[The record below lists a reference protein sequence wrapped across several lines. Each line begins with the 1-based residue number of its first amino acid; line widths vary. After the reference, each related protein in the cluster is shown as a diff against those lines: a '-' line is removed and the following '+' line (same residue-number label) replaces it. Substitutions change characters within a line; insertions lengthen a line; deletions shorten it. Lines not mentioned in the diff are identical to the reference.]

1 MNDPELTPISKT
13 QQRMALAFPG
23 EESALS
29 GSVCRPERN
38 GIFFIH
44 CFICGSAV
52 TPGKELSLQVKY
64 QRKKDGPFFP
74 FLQGQD
80 PAPGAP
86 EIGPDG
92 DALVC
97 ADNGIITCD
106 KQWIH
111 ASTGDSDA
119 PDSCDINIT
128 SDDERER
135 AASTHLDVE
144 RSQAAKCHSS
154 FSADECACYICG
166 SRLSAGGHFRVFV
179 QKQERASS
187 EPFFPFLWLHT
198 PPPGAVPLSLGGYTL
213 ICTTCHS
220 SLMQQWQG
228 FELADVPVLQR
239 LYVVPLS
246 TGAATPL
253 SPPAMNECG
262 DGQPKIIS
270 LPSMPQNRREACYL
284 CGQDCG
290 REVRMAYTHAGAS
303 KARSAMYF
311 PFINLLP
318 CPPSAQSIRNGRVY
332 CCVKC
337 HSILEG
343 IWAKYCLCLSE
354 ELITSVTTFL
364 ERYHLAMGRGGVL
377 VSPPRGPL
385 STPSQTATTT
395 ASHTSICY
403 LCGEELS
410 GGTEYQLHVNPPGRC
425 GEREPFFPFLTVHP
439 PAPRA
444 RPADATGLVSAC
456 ALCYHDLLG
465 QWTKHESQ
473 GSESGPSSS
482 PWARQYNCN
491 TFICFFCRKE
501 KRRPLGLKAV
511 CVDRLPVFFY
521 APRVSQ
527 TLVIDNGKQLTI
539 GSCVECKSMVLAG
552 QNMKTISGITQN
564 KALMVEESA
573 SSSKDAE
580 DRPLMVTVA
589 EVSEQ
594 DHTTSLET
602 RKTSGTSPLCSLK
615 VEKADISVPGMSH
628 EPKSPSLGMISTAT
642 RTTATVSPL
651 TPSPLNGSIVP
662 NGSPASQSTHS
673 GFAAALRKLAKQA
686 EEPRGS
692 SISSES
698 SPVSSPATNHS
709 SPVSTPKRG
718 PMGPVIVPPGGHS
731 IPSTPPVV
739 TIAPTKTI
747 NGLWRSE
754 SRHVREAESGPR
766 GVSRDRLSSEAA
778 STQEKVGPTVPAHL
792 IGNPYAFGL
801 TPTSVM
807 QDSRFQPLNLPRQMP
822 HAVPPGSV
830 PEEYLRGFRP
840 YATAEELRMPSLPL
854 GLDPATAAAAAAYYH
869 PGYLPHPSFS
879 HYRMDDPFCLSAM
892 RSPFYPLPAGG
903 ALPPLHPSAV
913 HMHLPGV
920 RYPGDLGHPSLSSL
934 QSERLSERERE
945 REKER
950 EREREIERQKERSA
964 REKAVE
970 SHYLAELHGLRGPPD
985 DRAKP
990 ADRITMNRPDK
1001 TKEPTLTTPKPIQPG
1016 LHHSLN
1022 STNHPVPSLVS
1033 AHGMYLGPG
1042 GAGPGSLTVATM
1054 LQRTNEEERWLAR
1067 QRKLRQEKEDRQYQ
1081 VSEFRQQVIEQ
1092 HLDLGR
1098 QGEIADLHIEGHRPV
1113 PNHHE
1118 PNSRDRERDRD
1129 AHPLLGA
1136 PPPLISPK
1144 HQHKD
1149 HAPPPPT
1156 TLWNPASL
1164 IETSTDS
1171 RRALHEPQSLGHY
1184 DISRLPLPPYKH
1196 ERNYTSEKLEEG
1208 SRKRDTLDK
1217 YPPIQPSG
1225 FSESNTFLAE
1235 LEKSTQ
1241 SFLNQ
1246 QRAPLSLSGPYGELS
1261 AGLKSSGSFK
1271 SHQGHSRLAPDAK
1284 LVYDEFLQQHRRAV
1298 SKLDLEEKRR
1308 REAREKGYYYELDDS
1323 YDESDEEEVRA
1334 HLRRVAEQPP
1344 LKLDDST
1351 EKVEFLQMF
1360 DLTTLARRE
1369 EMMEVKRRKRRR
1381 MLRERSPSLPAVQSK
1396 RPTSEQPPPLITRF
1410 TPEDMN
1416 NSPELEDKKR
1426 FLTIFSLN
1434 HVTQQQRRDNER
1446 VEELLKAIKQKSLTL
1461 DNIRYNPHPLCSSPA
1476 TLYLSSQSPVQSDE
1490 LMNGRPPSPSA
1501 SVSVPQPP
1509 AEPLS
1514 HSDHHRSLSDPLRLK
1529 DSSMPAALPEKCR
1542 ANDSIPGRSSS
1553 LLNSVRQPPFTKES
1567 SVSVNG
1573 KTKPWESFI
1582 AEEFAQQFHESVLQS
1597 TQKALQKSKG
1607 GALVMSEQ
1615 NHAVDSSVHYNIP
1628 ELQTTPGRSK
1638 PHPHPPSLQPNGQH
1652 CPPHPSH
1659 QELSTEESEE
1669 DDTEEDEPTT
1679 SRWQGI
1685 EAIFEAYQEYAE
1697 EQSIERQ
1704 VLHSQCRRLEAHHY
1718 NLSLTAEQL
1727 SHSMGELMA
1736 QKQKLAAERE
1746 NLQAE
1751 LEHFKKCLTLPQN
1764 PWSRGHFKG
1773 YPPR

>member
-1 MNDPELTPISKT
+1 M
-13 QQRMALAFPG
+13 
-23 EESALS
+23 
-29 GSVCRPERN
+29 
-38 GIFFIH
+38 
-44 CFICGSAV
+44 
-52 TPGKELSLQVKY
+52 GK
-64 QRKKDGPFFP
+64 
-74 FLQGQD
+74 
-80 PAPGAP
+80 
-86 EIGPDG
+86 
-92 DALVC
+92 LV
-97 ADNGIITCD
+97 
-106 KQWIH
+106 
-111 ASTGDSDA
+111 
-119 PDSCDINIT
+119 
-128 SDDERER
+128 
-135 AASTHLDVE
+135 L
-144 RSQAAKCHSS
+144 
-154 FSADECACYICG
+154 
-166 SRLSAGGHFRVFV
+166 
-179 QKQERASS
+179 
-187 EPFFPFLWLHT
+187 
-198 PPPGAVPLSLGGYTL
+198 
-213 ICTTCHS
+213 
-220 SLMQQWQG
+220 
-228 FELADVPVLQR
+228 
-239 LYVVPLS
+239 
-246 TGAATPL
+246 
-253 SPPAMNECG
+253 
-262 DGQPKIIS
+262 
-270 LPSMPQNRREACYL
+270 
-284 CGQDCG
+284 
-290 REVRMAYTHAGAS
+290 
-303 KARSAMYF
+303 
-311 PFINLLP
+311 
-318 CPPSAQSIRNGRVY
+318 
-332 CCVKC
+332 
-337 HSILEG
+337 
-343 IWAKYCLCLSE
+343 
-354 ELITSVTTFL
+354 
-364 ERYHLAMGRGGVL
+364 
-377 VSPPRGPL
+377 
-385 STPSQTATTT
+385 
-395 ASHTSICY
+395 
-403 LCGEELS
+403 
-410 GGTEYQLHVNPPGRC
+410 
-425 GEREPFFPFLTVHP
+425 
-439 PAPRA
+439 
-444 RPADATGLVSAC
+444 
-456 ALCYHDLLG
+456 
-465 QWTKHESQ
+465 
-473 GSESGPSSS
+473 
-482 PWARQYNCN
+482 
-491 TFICFFCRKE
+491 
-501 KRRPLGLKAV
+501 
-511 CVDRLPVFFY
+511 
-521 APRVSQ
+521 
-527 TLVIDNGKQLTI
+527 
-539 GSCVECKSMVLAG
+539 
-552 QNMKTISGITQN
+552 
-564 KALMVEESA
+564 
-573 SSSKDAE
+573 
-580 DRPLMVTVA
+580 
-589 EVSEQ
+589 
-594 DHTTSLET
+594 T
-602 RKTSGTSPLCSLK
+602 RKTLK
-615 VEKADISVPGMSH
+615 KHICEAASDFTFFTGMSH

-879 HYRMDDPFCLSAM
+879 HY
-892 RSPFYPLPAGG
+892 
-903 ALPPLHPSAV
+903 
-913 HMHLPGV
+913 
-920 RYPGDLGHPSLSSL
+920 
-934 QSERLSERERE
+934 
-945 REKER
+945 
-950 EREREIERQKERSA
+950 
-964 REKAVE
+964 
-970 SHYLAELHGLRGPPD
+970 
-985 DRAKP
+985 
-990 ADRITMNRPDK
+990 
-1001 TKEPTLTTPKPIQPG
+1001 
-1016 LHHSLN
+1016 
-1022 STNHPVPSLVS
+1022 SLVS

-1098 QGEIADLHIEGHRPV
+1098 QGEIADLHIEGHRPI

-1476 TLYLSSQSPVQSDE
+1476 TLCADLSSQSPVQSDE
-1490 LMNGRPPSPSA
+1490 LMNGRPPSPSP

-1529 DSSMPAALPEKCR
+1529 DSSIPAALPEKCR

>member
-1 MNDPELTPISKT
+1 MKIS
-13 QQRMALAFPG
+13 
-23 EESALS
+23 
-29 GSVCRPERN
+29 
-38 GIFFIH
+38 
-44 CFICGSAV
+44 
-52 TPGKELSLQVKY
+52 
-64 QRKKDGPFFP
+64 
-74 FLQGQD
+74 
-80 PAPGAP
+80 
-86 EIGPDG
+86 
-92 DALVC
+92 
-97 ADNGIITCD
+97 
-106 KQWIH
+106 
-111 ASTGDSDA
+111 
-119 PDSCDINIT
+119 
-128 SDDERER
+128 
-135 AASTHLDVE
+135 
-144 RSQAAKCHSS
+144 
-154 FSADECACYICG
+154 
-166 SRLSAGGHFRVFV
+166 
-179 QKQERASS
+179 
-187 EPFFPFLWLHT
+187 
-198 PPPGAVPLSLGGYTL
+198 
-213 ICTTCHS
+213 
-220 SLMQQWQG
+220 
-228 FELADVPVLQR
+228 
-239 LYVVPLS
+239 
-246 TGAATPL
+246 
-253 SPPAMNECG
+253 
-262 DGQPKIIS
+262 
-270 LPSMPQNRREACYL
+270 
-284 CGQDCG
+284 
-290 REVRMAYTHAGAS
+290 
-303 KARSAMYF
+303 
-311 PFINLLP
+311 
-318 CPPSAQSIRNGRVY
+318 
-332 CCVKC
+332 
-337 HSILEG
+337 
-343 IWAKYCLCLSE
+343 
-354 ELITSVTTFL
+354 
-364 ERYHLAMGRGGVL
+364 
-377 VSPPRGPL
+377 
-385 STPSQTATTT
+385 
-395 ASHTSICY
+395 
-403 LCGEELS
+403 
-410 GGTEYQLHVNPPGRC
+410 
-425 GEREPFFPFLTVHP
+425 
-439 PAPRA
+439 
-444 RPADATGLVSAC
+444 
-456 ALCYHDLLG
+456 
-465 QWTKHESQ
+465 
-473 GSESGPSSS
+473 
-482 PWARQYNCN
+482 
-491 TFICFFCRKE
+491 
-501 KRRPLGLKAV
+501 
-511 CVDRLPVFFY
+511 
-521 APRVSQ
+521 
-527 TLVIDNGKQLTI
+527 
-539 GSCVECKSMVLAG
+539 
-552 QNMKTISGITQN
+552 
-564 KALMVEESA
+564 
-573 SSSKDAE
+573 
-580 DRPLMVTVA
+580 
-589 EVSEQ
+589 
-594 DHTTSLET
+594 
-602 RKTSGTSPLCSLK
+602 
-615 VEKADISVPGMSH
+615 MSH

-651 TPSPLNGSIVP
+651 TPSPLNSSIVT
-662 NGSPASQSTHS
+662 NGSPASQSAHS

-739 TIAPTKTI
+739 TIAPTKTV

-754 SRHVREAESGPR
+754 SRPPWERSPR
-766 GVSRDRLSSEAA
+766 GVSRDRLSSEAS
-778 STQEKVGPTVPAHL
+778 STQEKGGPTVPAHL

-801 TPTSVM
+801 TPVSVM

-822 HAVPPGSV
+822 HAVPPASV

-879 HYRMDDPFCLSAM
+879 HYRMDDPFCLSAL

-920 RYPGDLGHPSLSSL
+920 RYPGDLSHPSLSSL
-934 QSERLSERERE
+934 QSERLSERLQMEDELRLREREREREKEQEREAE

-950 EREREIERQKERSA
+950 EREREREREKELEREREREREREKERDREREMERQKERSA
-964 REKAVE
+964 REKE
-970 SHYLAELHGLRGPPD
+970 SHYLAELHGLRVPPD

-990 ADRITMNRPDK
+990 ADRITTNRPDK
-1001 TKEPTLTTPKPIQPG
+1001 TKEPILTTSKPIQPG

-1022 STNHPVPSLVS
+1022 STHHPVPSLVS

-1042 GAGPGSLTVATM
+1042 GVGPASLTAATM

-1081 VSEFRQQVIEQ
+1081 VSEFRQQVLEQ

-1098 QGEIADLHIEGHRPV
+1098 QGEIADLHIEGHRPI

-1144 HQHKD
+1144 QQHKD

-1171 RRALHEPQSLGHY
+1171 RRTLHEPQSLGHY
-1184 DISRLPLPPYKH
+1184 DVSRLSLPPSKH
-1196 ERNYTSEKLEEG
+1196 ERHYNSEKLEEG
-1208 SRKRDTLDK
+1208 SRKRDSLDK

-1225 FSESNTFLAE
+1225 FSESNTFLVE
-1235 LEKSTQ
+1235 LEKSTH
-1241 SFLNQ
+1241 SFLNH
-1246 QRAPLSLSGPYGELS
+1246 QRAPLSMSGPYGELS
-1261 AGLKSSGSFK
+1261 AGLKSSGCFK
-1271 SHQGHSRLAPDAK
+1271 SLQGHSRLAPDAM
-1284 LVYDEFLQQHRRAV
+1284 LVYDEFLQQNRQAV

-1381 MLRERSPSLPAVQSK
+1381 MLRERSLSPPAVQTK
-1396 RPTSEQPPPLITRF
+1396 RPTPAPLITRF

-1416 NSPELEDKKR
+1416 NSPELEEKKC

-1446 VEELLKAIKQKSLTL
+1446 VEKLLKAIKQKSVTL
-1461 DNIRYNPHPLCSSPA
+1461 DSIRHNPHPLCRSPA
-1476 TLYLSSQSPVQSDE
+1476 ALS
-1490 LMNGRPPSPSA
+1490 
-1501 SVSVPQPP
+1501 
-1509 AEPLS
+1509 EPLS
-1514 HSDHHRSLSDPLRLK
+1514 HLDQHRSLSDPLRLK
-1529 DSSMPAALPEKCR
+1529 DSSLPAALPDKCR
-1542 ANDSIPGRSSS
+1542 VNDHIPGKSSS

-1567 SVSVNG
+1567 SVNVNG

-1615 NHAVDSSVHYNIP
+1615 NNAVDSSVHYNIP
-1628 ELQTTPGRSK
+1628 ELQSTPGRSK

-1652 CPPHPSH
+1652 CPPQPSR
-1659 QELSTEESEE
+1659 QELSTEESEEEVEDEE

-1685 EAIFEAYQEYAE
+1685 EAIFEAYQDYAE

-1704 VLHSQCRRLEAHHY
+1704 VLHSQCRRLEVHHY

-1751 LEHFKKCLTLPQN
+1751 LEHFKKCLMLPQS
-1764 PWSRGHFKG
+1764 PWSRSHFKG